1 MKYKDLL
8 IFFFCLTP
16 VLKLERAILTLKGS
30 QAYFFDVPI
39 GEPHLTLL
47 EEVWELMFYC
57 EAFWDRKWVGKTWRI
72 WNHSPMSPLRKRGV
86 FCLFGWKNLHGCD
99 ICKSTGKRNPFTT
112 VSYNNLQK
120 LALERHQNS
129 KDHILSIT
137 DLKLRKS
144 FQATVPNAKKNI
156 DNQTLEIT
164 RRHIVQHKKV
174 YLMTKNNML
183 LIQFQWWNFRLRTV
197 VVMLLFLTRNP
208 KMFQRFPGI
217 WNNANLRTPTV
228 PSGTLNLWLKEP

>member
-57 EAFWDRKWVGKTWRI
+57 EAFWDRKWVGKTWRT

-144 FQATVPNAKKNI
+144 FQATVSNAKKNI

-164 RRHIVQHKKV
+164 RRHIVQNKKV

-183 LIQFQWWNFRLRTV
+183 LINS
-197 VVMLLFLTRNP
+197 ND
-208 KMFQRFPGI
+208 
-217 WNNANLRTPTV
+217 
-228 PSGTLNLWLKEP
+228 GTLGCERL

>member
-57 EAFWDRKWVGKTWRI
+57 GAFWDRQWVGKTWRI

-183 LIQFQWWNFRLRTV
+183 LINS
-197 VVMLLFLTRNP
+197 ND
-208 KMFQRFPGI
+208 
-217 WNNANLRTPTV
+217 
-228 PSGTLNLWLKEP
+228 GTLGCERL